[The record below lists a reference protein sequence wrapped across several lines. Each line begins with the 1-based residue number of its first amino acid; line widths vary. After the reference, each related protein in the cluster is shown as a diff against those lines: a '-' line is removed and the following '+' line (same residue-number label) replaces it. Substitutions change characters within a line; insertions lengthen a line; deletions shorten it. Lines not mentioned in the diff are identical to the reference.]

1 MCSDDRLSIS
11 SILLGRSK
19 KDEGHNISRRRTR
32 EGKLEEEETTSLK
45 IRGKKIA
52 MACYREKGLHD
63 SSLKIKKTMPWY
75 SSKSPRYP
83 PWKFWDFRWWT
94 SFGNRSARR
103 QTRRRVLDFMGGF
116 HVGKWGYPLVNQEF
130 AMENHLFFM
139 GKSTIFYGKIQ

>member
-1 MCSDDRLSIS
+1 MVCSDDRLSIS

-63 SSLKIKKTMPWY
+63 SSLKIKKNY
-75 SSKSPRYP
+75 
-83 PWKFWDFRWWT
+83 
-94 SFGNRSARR
+94 
-103 QTRRRVLDFMGGF
+103 
-116 HVGKWGYPLVNQEF
+116 
-130 AMENHLFFM
+130 AM
-139 GKSTIFYGKIQ
+139 IFQ

>member
-1 MCSDDRLSIS
+1 MVCSDDRLSIS

-63 SSLKIKKTMPWY
+63 SSLKIKKTMP
-75 SSKSPRYP
+75 
-83 PWKFWDFRWWT
+83 
-94 SFGNRSARR
+94 
-103 QTRRRVLDFMGGF
+103 
-116 HVGKWGYPLVNQEF
+116 
-130 AMENHLFFM
+130 
-139 GKSTIFYGKIQ
+139 